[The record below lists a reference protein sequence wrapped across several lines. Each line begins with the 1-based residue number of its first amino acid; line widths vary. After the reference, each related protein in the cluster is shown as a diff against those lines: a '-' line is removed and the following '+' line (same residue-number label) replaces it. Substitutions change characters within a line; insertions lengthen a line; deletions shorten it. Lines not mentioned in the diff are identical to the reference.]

1 YQIKDIVKTK
11 NKIPELNRLNYLKN
25 RTKTVNNFQKSK
37 THKTTNSAADNI
49 KALISRYNYVS

>member
-1 YQIKDIVKTK
+1 MKTK
-11 NKIPELNRLNYLKN
+11 IKSPELNRLNYLKN